1 MKTKGAKFYVN
12 TSSIVHNKNMGTIE
26 TKGANLIL
34 MYALTVVGKTLLK
47 KHYNN
52 GNKGY
57 KPLGQARLQW

>member
-47 KHYNN
+47 KH
-52 GNKGY
+52 
-57 KPLGQARLQW
+57 